1 MNNGKLRI
9 SRLCFI
15 ALQAVQKFYSD
26 RSRSTK
32 NPNFGY
38 GICHGVIIGWNQAE
52 DFSWF
57 LGYSWW
63 FFKAGHGEGA
73 LKKSSKSGQKL
84 EVNEKKNPASAIC
97 IQPFFFRF
105 RITYYSLLLS

>member
-38 GICHGVIIGWNQAE
+38 GICHKVNGLNSTK
-52 DFSWF
+52 DFS
-57 LGYSWW
+57 L
-63 FFKAGHGEGA
+63 FFKVGHGEVNFTS
-73 LKKSSKSGQKL
+73 KK
-84 EVNEKKNPASAIC
+84 
-97 IQPFFFRF
+97 
-105 RITYYSLLLS
+105 